1 MSVSIDTIDAAITTL
16 LGKLNWDY
24 KNGNFSIERSKQ
36 MEQLIALRKEV
47 LANPDIEIDVIA
59 FDFDIN
65 NFGQDLTQYEL

>member
-16 LGKLNWDY
+16 LAKLNWDY

-47 LANPDIEIDVIA
+47 LASPDVELETIA

-65 NFGQDLTQYEL
+65 AMGVNRTQEEL